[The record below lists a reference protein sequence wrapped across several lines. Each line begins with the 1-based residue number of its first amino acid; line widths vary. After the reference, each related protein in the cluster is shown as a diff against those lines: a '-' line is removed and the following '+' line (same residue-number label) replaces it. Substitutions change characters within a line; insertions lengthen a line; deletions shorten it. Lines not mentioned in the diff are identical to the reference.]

1 MLGSPS
7 SANASK
13 KRPYSSLH
21 ICKHAIELGCPA
33 GVFVFEVGG
42 GGGVRGL
49 WERPCLG
56 HGRGHRMV
64 SNVVPSSCVTVCMC
78 EASAA

>member
-42 GGGVRGL
+42 GVVLGVCGK
-49 WERPCLG
+49 G
-56 HGRGHRMV
+56 HAWAMAEVTAWLAMLSRQ
-64 SNVVPSSCVTVCMC
+64 VV
-78 EASAA
+78 